1 MVIFVYLH
9 ILKTFWNQ
17 VRNDSAHRVQFFKK
31 KLCKW
36 LRTSEKR
43 LLGPFWKE
51 KNFATTFELVIGVC
65 SVHFSNSLPT
75 IFPTKNSF
83 RKCFK
88 CSLCQSFTLSIKV
101 YRQFHFTWVLNFT
114 VYFCDG
120 LAWFLFT
127 CQGLMF
133 DNENLN
139 FLIKFLHLNF
149 ILKSNPN
156 TFLQMAGFSPM
167 WMTRHIVNTYTC
179 SVCSAIH
186 CICSIYYSIQK
197 REDHHEWKMILQWS
211 AIM

>member
-1 MVIFVYLH
+1 MTWFGNDTVRNAQ
-9 ILKTFWNQ
+9 LKKCEEMLLRHPFYFEIGQNVTSDTKKVKNVLGGQPLFKLRSAENCDGHFCVFTYFKDFWNQ

-88 CSLCQSFTLSIKV
+88 CSMYANLLPYRSSHIDNFTLLE
-101 YRQFHFTWVLNFT
+101 F
-114 VYFCDG
+114 
-120 LAWFLFT
+120 
-127 CQGLMF
+127 
-133 DNENLN
+133 
-139 FLIKFLHLNF
+139 
-149 ILKSNPN
+149 
-156 TFLQMAGFSPM
+156 
-167 WMTRHIVNTYTC
+167 
-179 SVCSAIH
+179 
-186 CICSIYYSIQK
+186 
-197 REDHHEWKMILQWS
+197 
-211 AIM
+211 